1 MVNTTIMRHSFLI
14 SFFLIV
20 FTNSYSQ
27 EWTKQMDSVLTIVS
41 ENKLFDGQVLIAENG
56 TILSYGAYGTD
67 ENNKQITKETS
78 LDISSVSKA
87 FTALS
92 VLMLEDRGLLK
103 LGNKL
108 TDYFP
113 ELPYQVVTIESL
125 LNMTSGLPRFQPTI
139 ATYRDSTKVYTS
151 NEIIKIVAKH
161 KPESII
167 IGDEFGYNGDNYM
180 LLAAIVEQVSG
191 EPFAAFIK
199 HNIFEPLGMA
209 NSFVYNKE
217 QAINGRPLSVNVGPP
232 LGEGH
237 IHSTAY
243 DLYLFDQALYTNQLL
258 SQEVLKKSFE
268 MTPLNDGSLSN
279 YGFAWRLN
287 KTDDVNEAYIVGDG
301 EHKRSSIQRYMTSKK
316 TFIYLQNVS
325 GSNWKGVYGAIRN
338 IWEGKP
344 FKIPEKRTVYDID
357 TSLYKKYVG
366 SYLSKGF
373 GLLHITEE
381 KNKLYLRPDPIDGK
395 EELVPSSN
403 TTFYFAEQA
412 LEWEFFLD
420 ENGKVKG
427 LGLKGKPETIGLKQ

>member
-1 MVNTTIMRHSFLI
+1 MRHSFLI
-14 SFFLIV
+14 SIFFIV
-20 FTNSYSQ
+20 FMNSYSQ
-27 EWTKQMDSVLTIVS
+27 EWKKQMDSVLTIVS
-41 ENKLFDGQVLIAENG
+41 EKQLFDGQVLIAENG
-56 TILSYGAYGTD
+56 NLHFYNTYGTD
-67 ENNKQITKETS
+67 QNNNQITKETS
-78 LDISSVSKA
+78 LDIASVSKA
-87 FTALS
+87 FTAVS
-92 VLMLEDRGLLK
+92 VLMLVDRGHLK

-113 ELPYQVVTIESL
+113 KLPYQGVTIESL

-139 ATYRDSTKVYTS
+139 STYADSTKIYTS
-151 NEIIKIVAKH
+151 NEVIKLVAQH
-161 KPESII
+161 KPTNILK
-167 IGDEFGYNGDNYM
+167 GDKFGYNGDNYM
-180 LLAAIVEQVSG
+180 LLAAIVEKVSE
-191 EPFAAFIK
+191 EPYAAFIK
-199 HNIFEPLGMA
+199 HNIFEPLGMV

-217 QAINGRPLSVNVGPP
+217 QVINGKPLSVNVGPP

-237 IHSTAY
+237 IYSTAY

-258 SQEVLKKSFE
+258 SQKILKKSFE
-268 MTPLNDGSLSN
+268 MTALNDGSFSD

-287 KTDDVNEAYIVGDG
+287 KTDDINEAYIVGDG
-301 EHKRSSIQRYMTSKK
+301 EHKRSSIQRYMNSKK
-316 TFIYLQNVS
+316 TFIYLHNVS

-344 FKIPEKRTVYDID
+344 FKIPEKRIVYNID
-357 TSLYKKYVG
+357 TSIYNKYVG

-381 KNKLYLRPDPIDGK
+381 NNKLYLRPDPIDGK

-427 LGLKGKPETIGLKQ
+427 LGLKGKPETIGSKQ